1 MYVLVQ
7 KIYTETYT
15 IYTLLF
21 RPPHIRSPHTTTQV
35 EMGIPVCCAALT
47 WVGTFK
53 GTIRHVDHA
62 HNNEHSNGGIDTPAD
77 NNHKQQQLQEVLMIT

>member
-1 MYVLVQ
+1 MLVLYCCLLYVRMYVLVL
-7 KIYTETYT
+7 KIYTGTYT
-15 IYTLLF
+15 LYTPF
-21 RPPHIRSPHTTTQV
+21 YSVPHTQV

-77 NNHKQQQLQEVLMIT
+77 NNHKQQQ